1 MTQDAREADAS
12 AKLNIGAVRWSGI
25 ASLVRSF
32 VALLQL
38 FLLIRILGP
47 ESYGTVALTGL
58 VVGYVLL
65 LGDLGVNAALI
76 QRTHVDE
83 SFRSANFW
91 VGLFTN
97 TVLAAMLW
105 ALSHPIGEFFRDG
118 DLAEPVML
126 VAIAFW
132 VSSLGAQHKAWAEK
146 NFLFGRI
153 LIIEAS
159 AAVVGASVAISTA
172 LAGFGA
178 MSFAFG
184 MLASSGLSSCLAWTI
199 VSPGWRPGGRFPLAY
214 IKDSL
219 TFGGKLVSLRSLSH
233 LIVSADSLYAGRFL
247 AATELGLYMGV
258 RNIVLQAQ
266 SMVNPAITRVGFPAV
281 AAVKY
286 DRGKI
291 KAVYLQSLNFA
302 ASLNAP
308 VVAFFFFFGQAFGA
322 TLLGPQWEGT
332 GEIFKIMALWLA
344 VSSTLNIGAI
354 LVMGSGQLLRAI
366 LWALLRLT
374 LLGGAFFWSGVST
387 STGIATLMTVMAAL
401 FIVPAWLIIARPIA
415 GVTFAEFVTTSLRP
429 FILGAASFFVV
440 SILPPV
446 AADGIVVLFAKA
458 FIAVFSYLLLSYQFN
473 GAFLLDLRNLLSR
486 GGKS

>member
-1 MTQDAREADAS
+1 MC
-12 AKLNIGAVRWSGI
+12 N
-25 ASLVRSF
+25 
-32 VALLQL
+32 
-38 FLLIRILGP
+38 
-47 ESYGTVALTGL
+47 
-58 VVGYVLL
+58 
-65 LGDLGVNAALI
+65 
-76 QRTHVDE
+76 
-83 SFRSANFW
+83 
-91 VGLFTN
+91 
-97 TVLAAMLW
+97 
-105 ALSHPIGEFFRDG
+105 
-118 DLAEPVML
+118 
-126 VAIAFW
+126 
-132 VSSLGAQHKAWAEK
+132 
-146 NFLFGRI
+146 
-153 LIIEAS
+153 
-159 AAVVGASVAISTA
+159 
-172 LAGFGA
+172 
-178 MSFAFG
+178 
-184 MLASSGLSSCLAWTI
+184 
-199 VSPGWRPGGRFPLAY
+199 
-214 IKDSL
+214 
-219 TFGGKLVSLRSLSH
+219 
-233 LIVSADSLYAGRFL
+233 
-247 AATELGLYMGV
+247 
-258 RNIVLQAQ
+258 
-266 SMVNPAITRVGFPAV
+266 
-281 AAVKY
+281 
-286 DRGKI
+286 
-291 KAVYLQSLNFA
+291 
-302 ASLNAP
+302 
-308 VVAFFFFFGQAFGA
+308 AFFFFFGQAFGA